1 MLIERLLDNFGMII
15 RWPKK
20 PSQKQMV
27 IKHISSKFEL
37 DRVYSEKEINSI
49 LDQSHSFNDTPLLRR
64 ELVGR
69 GFLSRKDDG
78 SQYWK
83 N

>member
-1 MLIERLLDNFGMII
+1 MSIDHLLDESGLVL

-20 PSQKQMV
+20 PSQKQIV
-27 IKHISSKFEL
+27 LEHLSTKFDL
-37 DRVYSEKEINSI
+37 NKNYTEKQVNII
-49 LDQSHSFNDTPLLRR
+49 LEQNHSFNDTPLLRR
-64 ELVGR
+64 ELIGR

-78 SQYWK
+78 SRYWK

>member
-1 MLIERLLDNFGMII
+1 MEIDHLLDESGLVL

-20 PSQKQMV
+20 PLQKQIV
-27 IKHISSKFEL
+27 LKHLSTKFKS
-37 DRVYSEKEINSI
+37 DKNYTEKQVNII
-49 LDQSHSFNDTPLLRR
+49 LEKSHIFNDIALLRR
-64 ELVGR
+64 ELIGR

-78 SQYWK
+78 SRYWK

>member
-1 MLIERLLDNFGMII
+1 MSIDRLLDESGLVL

-20 PSQKQMV
+20 PVQKQV
-27 IKHISSKFEL
+27 VLEHLSTKFDL
-37 DRVYSEKEINSI
+37 NKNYTEKEVNLV

-64 ELVGR
+64 ELIGR
-69 GFLSRKDDG
+69 GFLSREDDG
-78 SQYWK
+78 SRYWK

>member
-1 MLIERLLDNFGMII
+1 MSIDPLLDESGLVL

-20 PSQKQMV
+20 PSQKQIV
-27 IKHISSKFEL
+27 LEHLSTKFDL
-37 DRVYSEKEINSI
+37 NKNYTEKQVNII
-49 LDQSHSFNDTPLLRR
+49 LEQNHSFNDTPLLRR
-64 ELVGR
+64 ELIGR

-78 SQYWK
+78 SRYWK

>member
-1 MLIERLLDNFGMII
+1 MSIEHLLDESGLVV

-27 IKHISSKFEL
+27 IEHLSSKFKS
-37 DRVYSEKEINSI
+37 DTNYSEKEINLI
-49 LDQSHSFNDTPLLRR
+49 LDQSHNFNDIALLRR

-69 GFLSRKDDG
+69 GFLSREEAG
-78 SQYWK
+78 SRYWK

>member
-1 MLIERLLDNFGMII
+1 MSIDHLLDESGLVL

-20 PSQKQMV
+20 PSQKQIV
-27 IKHISSKFEL
+27 LEHLSTKFNL
-37 DRVYSEKEINSI
+37 NKNYTEKQVNII
-49 LDQSHSFNDTPLLRR
+49 LEQNHSFNDTPLLRR
-64 ELVGR
+64 ELIGR

-78 SQYWK
+78 SRYWK